1 MEMQS
6 RKVDETTSKRI
17 TALRFLLMIFVVFI
31 HNNFTVNELAKR
43 AANGYGSLLFNQG
56 AIGRWI
62 QLFISDG
69 IGRGAVPLF
78 FLFAAYLQTK
88 KDDRYSV
95 LLKKKARSLLLPFVL
110 WTAFYVFIYGG
121 IKLIILQVLP
131 QFVSHPDNTIFTWSA
146 ADWFHK
152 ILGYRKTISTPDIA
166 FQFWF
171 LRDLII
177 LTAISPILKFF
188 IRKYPASFLF
198 ALSFIYI
205 FPLGSYIGQSQ
216 ALLYYSLGLYWG
228 MYDIPLFEKIDKIGW
243 AESIIVFLLS
253 FFITWRFFASQSSL
267 YQLMVL
273 AACVVLL
280 KFSSVIAVHDKVFKT
295 ASYLAVFSF
304 FLFAAHA
311 PTLQSGLQIIWLRF
325 FPMKNQ
331 FFCIFEYF
339 GVNILTILIGTGAG
353 IVLRKA
359 FPRFFG
365 LITGGRMAGGY
376 YGG

>member
-6 RKVDETTSKRI
+6 RKIDETTSKRI

-31 HNNFTVNELAKR
+31 HNNFTAKSI
-43 AANGYGSLLFNQG
+43 AEILENGEIAPLFNQG
-56 AIGRWI
+56 VVGKWI

-88 KDDRYSV
+88 KDDRYPV
-95 LLKKKARSLLLPFVL
+95 LLKKKAKSLLLPFVL
-110 WTAFYVFIYGG
+110 WTAFYVFTYGG
-121 IKLIILQVLP
+121 IKLIVLQVLP

-152 ILGYRKTISTPDIA
+152 ILGYRKTTSTPDIA

-198 ALSFIYI
+198 ALSFIYVI
-205 FPLGSYIGQSQ
+205 PLRAYFVETP

-253 FFITWRFFASQSSL
+253 FFITWRFFKPGSTA
-267 YQLMVL
+267 YWLMVL
-273 AACVVLL
+273 TACVILL
-280 KFSSVIAVHDKVFKT
+280 KLSGVIAVHDKVFKT

-304 FLFAAHA
+304 FLFAAHTPA
-311 PTLQSGLQIIWLRF
+311 LQSGLQIIWLRF

-339 GVNILTILIGTGAG
+339 GVNILTVLIGTGAG

>member
-6 RKVDETTSKRI
+6 RKIDETTSKRI

-31 HNNFTVNELAKR
+31 HNNFTAKSI
-43 AANGYGSLLFNQG
+43 AEILENGEIAPLFNQG
-56 AIGRWI
+56 VVGKWI

-88 KDDRYSV
+88 KDDRYPI
-95 LLKKKARSLLLPFVL
+95 LLKKKAKSLLLPFVL

-121 IKLIILQVLP
+121 IKLIVLQVLP

-152 ILGYRKTISTPDIA
+152 ILGYNKTDSIPELT

-171 LRDLII
+171 LRDLMI

-198 ALSFIYI
+198 ALSFIYVI
-205 FPLGSYIGQSQ
+205 PLRAYFVETQ
-216 ALLYYSLGLYWG
+216 ALFYYSLGLYWG

-253 FFITWRFFASQSSL
+253 FFITWRFFKAGSTV
-267 YQLMVL
+267 YWLMVL

-280 KFSSVIAVHDKVFKT
+280 KFSGVIAVHDKVFKT

-311 PTLQSGLQIIWLRF
+311 PAFQRGLQGIWLRF

-353 IVLRKA
+353 IGLRKA

>member
-6 RKVDETTSKRI
+6 RKIDETTSKRI

-31 HNNFTVNELAKR
+31 HNNFTAKSI
-43 AANGYGSLLFNQG
+43 AEILENGEITPLFNQG
-56 AIGRWI
+56 VVGKWI
-62 QLFISDG
+62 QLFISNG

-88 KDDRYSV
+88 KDDRYSI
-95 LLKKKARSLLLPFVL
+95 LLKKKAKSLLLPFVL
-110 WTAFYVFIYGG
+110 WTAFYVFTYGG
-121 IKLIILQVLP
+121 IKLIVLQVLP

-152 ILGYRKTISTPDIA
+152 ILGYRKTISTPAIA

-198 ALSFIYI
+198 AFSFIYVI
-205 FPLGSYIGQSQ
+205 PLRTYFVETQ
-216 ALLYYSLGLYWG
+216 ALFYYSLGLYWG
-228 MYDIPLFEKIDKIGW
+228 MYDIPLFEKIDKIDW

-253 FFITWRFFASQSSL
+253 FFITWRFFNSSSTV
-267 YQLMVL
+267 YWLMVL
-273 AACVVLL
+273 AACVILL
-280 KFSSVIAVHDKVFKT
+280 KLSGVIAVHDKVFKT

-311 PTLQSGLQIIWLRF
+311 PALQEIIRRVWLRF

-353 IVLRKA
+353 ILLRKA